1 MKQARRH
8 TVMPLP
14 EFGGSSPKVR
24 ACDPWQMVGEPG
36 SVFGEERRSQAIMAF
51 LGAGL
56 HQPPSRAL
64 AVTALADARRT
75 VASLLSRGEAIAH
88 WLASETRLHG
98 IRENAAT
105 LAVMEIQEYRHDTAQ
120 VYARNYP
127 DRLDA
132 LDDLLAVLT

>member
-1 MKQARRH
+1 VA
-8 TVMPLP
+8 
-14 EFGGSSPKVR
+14 
-24 ACDPWQMVGEPG
+24 GERG

-56 HQPPSRAL
+56 HQPPSLAL

-75 VASLLSRGEAIAH
+75 VASLWSRGEPIAH

-105 LAVMEIQEYRHDTAQ
+105 LAVMESTNTVTTPRRSTPGTTPTASMPSTTCWPSSPDYKQELILICRAAC
-120 VYARNYP
+120 ARKP
-127 DRLDA
+127 GQ
-132 LDDLLAVLT
+132 